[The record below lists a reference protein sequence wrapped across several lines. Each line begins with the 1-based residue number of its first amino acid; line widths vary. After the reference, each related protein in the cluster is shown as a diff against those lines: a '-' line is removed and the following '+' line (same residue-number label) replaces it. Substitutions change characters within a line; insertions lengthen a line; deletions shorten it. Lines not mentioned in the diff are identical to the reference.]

1 MAEGVEIE
9 RNWER
14 VLVIVE
20 PEFDRLKIPEF
31 DRIVYSYDSDSYYK
45 EIKEYL
51 DYSYEKDIESMLN
64 TKLCKGINNIF
75 SSDYAIKDCSFYI
88 LVINRD
94 NDIVIGQLSVRKTSE
109 EDIWEVLLLCGYPGI
124 KGVGSYL
131 IDTLKTICEM
141 NGIKKLILESVF
153 DAVDFYKKKGFRTK
167 DGLKMEKMV

>member
-31 DRIVYSYDSDSYYK
+31 DKIVNSYDSDSYYK

-51 DYSYEKDIESMLN
+51 DYSYEQDIESMLN

-94 NDIVIGQLSVRKTSE
+94 NDIVIGQLSVRKISE

-131 IDTLKTICEM
+131 IDTLESICEM
-141 NGIKKLILESVF
+141 NGIKKLKLESVF
-153 DAVDFYKKKGFRTK
+153 DAVNFYKKKGFSTK
-167 DGLKMEKMV
+167 DGLKMEKDV